1 MGKLTDIQIRHW
13 LKAGQPV
20 AKAQGDVPGLTF
32 TLSAKGTAAW
42 ILRYRIGGKARE
54 LTIGRYPEYGIA
66 QAKAAALEA
75 RAKIQAGADV
85 AREKRLEHINRA
97 GSMSF
102 AELARD
108 YLAKKLPGLS
118 DSTRTYRTR
127 HIENLIIP
135 RMGAIQANEVNGADI
150 VALLETIGS
159 KHSHIVARHVL
170 IAFNDVFKHGMAK
183 RVITQ
188 NPCFGINVNAICGPA
203 PATKPRLM
211 LTEAELRQLLPN
223 LHRLSESNGLAL
235 RIMLAT
241 CVRINELFKAKWCDV
256 DLERGEWIVPKSKK
270 SDQPFVIPLAPVVVD
285 WLRRLQVLACGSP
298 YVLPSRD
305 QKGTRNSSGF
315 AGTLVKFLGGLDGVR
330 RFSPHDLRSTARSH
344 LAALGVPVLIA
355 ERCLNHTLGGLVAVY
370 DQHDYLT
377 ERRKALELWA
387 DYLTAC
393 EAGREWQPTGGNVVP
408 IRTTA

>member
-298 YVLPSRD
+298 LCPAIPRPERHP
-305 QKGTRNSSGF
+305 QQQRFCRNPGEIPRRP
-315 AGTLVKFLGGLDGVR
+315 GWRPPFLT
-330 RFSPHDLRSTARSH
+330 PRSAIYRP
-344 LAALGVPVLIA
+344 LAPG
-355 ERCLNHTLGGLVAVY
+355 R
-370 DQHDYLT
+370 
-377 ERRKALELWA
+377 
-387 DYLTAC
+387 
-393 EAGREWQPTGGNVVP
+393 AGRARADC
-408 IRTTA
+408 RTLLESHSRRLGCGLRPARLPDRAAQSLGAMGRLPDRLRGWPRVAANRR